1 MINDYESVLYRI
13 RENPIEHLGRRS
25 VTEIHSYIW
34 GYELAR
40 TYWQQPELSRR
51 IPPER
56 FREWLNSKVH
66 LCRQSM
72 STFCLL
78 LTEDE
83 REAFELFF
91 ELYDAALEECKDDL
105 MISNQKQE
113 SVNQKETTKN
123 NTLVNFLFEAPIREK
138 SAMYFGNHRWVSS
151 LWAMCNGF
159 IWAEKDMSIENSS
172 DAMNMELFQLWL
184 DDRHPIAKGRTWD
197 RLFYFNAIH
206 SESWA
211 LKEFYENFEMFLLE
225 GDAPDA
231 LSKTNREILKNV
243 QKQMDKE
250 RNK

>member
-1 MINDYESVLYRI
+1 MIIDYESVLYRI

-25 VTEIHSYIW
+25 VTEIHAYIS
-34 GYELAR
+34 GYTSAR
-40 TYWQQPELSRR
+40 TFWQQTELHHR
-51 IPPER
+51 IPHER
-56 FREWLNSKVH
+56 YREWLNNKVH

-83 REAFELFF
+83 REAFDLFF
-91 ELYDAALEECKDDL
+91 ELYNAALEECKDDL
-105 MISNQKQE
+105 IICNQE
-113 SVNQKETTKN
+113 QKPINPDEITKT

-159 IWAEKDMSIENSS
+159 IWSEKDMSIENSS

-184 DDRHPIAKGRTWD
+184 DDRYPIAKGRTWD
-197 RLFYFNAIH
+197 RLFYFNALH

-211 LKEFYENFEMFLLE
+211 LKEFYEHFEMFLE
-225 GDAPDA
+225 GDSPDA

-243 QKQMDKE
+243 KKQMEKE
-250 RNK
+250 RGE